1 MEALHSERDKWKK
14 ESESVVEENA
24 KRMRE
29 LMTRESELENEKRD
43 FATRYEEMRKQN
55 NSLQEQVE
63 KVSRGLILEVK
74 AVRAI
79 ILENNEM
86 RDLIT
91 CCHGF

>member
-29 LMTRESELENEKRD
+29 LMARESELENEKRD
-43 FATRYEEMRKQN
+43 FAARYEEMRKQN

-74 AVRAI
+74 AVRTI
-79 ILENNEM
+79 ILENNEL

-91 CCHGF
+91 C